1 MTAESAATSAHPG
14 QVPICAAAW
23 LRWDGL
29 NNSRGINTE
38 THHPACV
45 TRHFPSSPPPPP
57 PPPSAYTL
65 PGKCGDL
72 GVAAAASGRWISS
85 DLE

>member
-1 MTAESAATSAHPG
+1 MTAESGATSAHPG

-29 NNSRGINTE
+29 NNAHGINTE

-45 TRHFPSSPPPPP
+45 TRHFPSSPPPPFRP
-57 PPPSAYTL
+57 PAYTL
-65 PGKCGDL
+65 PGKRGDTIC
-72 GVAAAASGRWISS
+72 VAAASGRWISS